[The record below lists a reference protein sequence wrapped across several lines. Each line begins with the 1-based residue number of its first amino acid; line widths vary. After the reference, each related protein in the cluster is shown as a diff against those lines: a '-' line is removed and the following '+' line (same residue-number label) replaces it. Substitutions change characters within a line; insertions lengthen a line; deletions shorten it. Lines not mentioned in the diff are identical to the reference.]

1 MSLKKILVISVLTLL
16 LVFLVIF
23 KILNS
28 DKKKMATRLQAS
40 TTELPVDVFLVRDTT
55 VTEEI
60 ETIGTLEARE
70 SVEIVS
76 EISKKVT
83 GIFMQEGV
91 IVEKGKLLFKLDDND
106 IVAEIA
112 KLKVEEELAIATDRR
127 ERTLLDK
134 GGISQDTYDQVANKL
149 KTIRAEIAILEVA
162 LSKTEIHAPFSGKIG
177 LRNVSVGSWVTPS
190 LTLAD
195 LQEIQTLKV
204 IFSIPERYSGEVRS
218 GQKVFIRTD
227 RSPEEYPAIVEASEP
242 AVDAKTRS
250 LKVQALLSNTG
261 TRFIPGISV
270 HVRLE
275 LRIEQASLFVPTSA
289 LVPSQQ
295 GYSVYLVKNGKAE
308 RRLVKTGLRTAS
320 AVQILENLVE
330 GDTLITTNLLR
341 IKPEAHVRIVRIQ

>member
-1 MSLKKILVISVLTLL
+1 MSRKKLLVISALILL
-16 LVFLVIF
+16 LVFLMIF
-23 KILNS
+23 KILSS
-28 DKKKMATRLQAS
+28 DEKKRATNLQVAKP
-40 TTELPVDVFLVRDTT
+40 ELPVDVFLVRDTT
-55 VTEEI
+55 VTEDI
-60 ETIGTLEARE
+60 ETIGTIEARE

-91 IVEKGKLLFKLDDND
+91 IVEKGKLLFKLDDKD
-106 IVAEIA
+106 IVAEIG
-112 KLKVEEELAIATDRR
+112 KLRVEEELAIATDRR

-134 GGISQDTYDQVANKL
+134 GGISQDSYDQVSNRL

-190 LTLAD
+190 LPLAD

-204 IFSIPERYSGEVRS
+204 VFSVPERYSGEVRS

-261 TRFIPGISV
+261 IRFIPGISV

-295 GYSVYLVKNGKAE
+295 GYSVYLVKGGKAE
-308 RRLVKTGLRTAS
+308 QRLVKTGLRTAS
-320 AVQILENLVE
+320 SVQILESLAE

-341 IKPEAHVRIVRIQ
+341 IKPGAYVRIVKLQ